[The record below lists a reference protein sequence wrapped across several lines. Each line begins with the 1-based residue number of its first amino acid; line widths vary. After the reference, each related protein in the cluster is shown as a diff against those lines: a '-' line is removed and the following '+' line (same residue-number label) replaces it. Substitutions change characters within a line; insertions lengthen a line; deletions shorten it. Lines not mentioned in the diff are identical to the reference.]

1 MFKKALRY
9 RTRKRKEEKERD
21 EKSTLKQLGGRKE
34 ERNKQKTRTRA
45 FRSEMLSGLAPLRFA
60 RYTVLGPLSDNE
72 RERDKNKNNM
82 TRQEK
87 GINVE
92 KNEGERGNNNN
103 NKTRGERRRR
113 GHKKK
118 EETKQNNQKTKK
130 KRRKH

>member
-1 MFKKALRY
+1 
-9 RTRKRKEEKERD
+9 
-21 EKSTLKQLGGRKE
+21 
-34 ERNKQKTRTRA
+34 
-45 FRSEMLSGLAPLRFA
+45 MLSGLAPLRFA

-72 RERDKNKNNM
+72 RERDKNNM

-92 KNEGERGNNNN
+92 KNESERGNSNN

>member
-1 MFKKALRY
+1 
-9 RTRKRKEEKERD
+9 
-21 EKSTLKQLGGRKE
+21 
-34 ERNKQKTRTRA
+34 
-45 FRSEMLSGLAPLRFA
+45 MLSGLAPLRFA
-60 RYTVLGPLSDNE
+60 RYTVLGPLSENE
-72 RERDKNKNNM
+72 RERNTNKNHM

-92 KNEGERGNNNN
+92 KNESERGNNNN

-118 EETKQNNQKTKK
+118 EETKENNQKTKK